1 MVSDFAETLRK
12 MLRTRMNDYADA
24 LAGGGAQSFEAYK
37 EMVGTITGL
46 ALAERDLLDLLKK
59 TENDDDE

>member
-1 MVSDFAETLRK
+1 MVSDFAEQLRK
-12 MLRTRMNDYADA
+12 ALRAKMNDYADM

-37 EMVGTITGL
+37 ETVGVITGL
-46 ALAERDLLDLLKK
+46 AFAERELLDLLKK